1 MKNEAKER
9 TLIKNTDLAKEL
21 DLSYQAIVKKLN
33 NPGNNDALNPF
44 LAYNDKGQII
54 GIYDDGLEVLK
65 NLKRNNREKIKKIT
79 SEFDASVKE
88 KDREIE
94 LLQARIDEQSKTI
107 EMLKDQINKKD
118 DQMTEYKNMASNMA
132 ELYTTTINEL
142 KQQNL
147 LLTNDLEQLQSQA
160 RKEDAINPEEIQQAQ
175 EQPEKKKKGFWASL
189 FGWDQR
195 HSAAK

>member
-160 RKEDAINPEEIQQAQ
+160 RKDDAINPEEIQQAQ

>member
-65 NLKRNNREKIKKIT
+65 NLKRNNREKIKKMS
-79 SEFDASVKE
+79 SEYDASVRE
-88 KDREIE
+88 KNREIE

-160 RKEDAINPEEIQQAQ
+160 RKDDAINPEEIQQAK

-189 FGWDQR
+189 FGWD
-195 HSAAK
+195 

>member
-65 NLKRNNREKIKKIT
+65 NLKRNNREKIKKMS
-79 SEFDASVKE
+79 SEYDASVRE
-88 KDREIE
+88 KNREIE

-160 RKEDAINPEEIQQAQ
+160 RKDDAINPEEIQQAQ
-175 EQPEKKKKGFWASL
+175 EQPEKKKKSFWASL
-189 FGWDQR
+189 FGWD
-195 HSAAK
+195 